1 MLITESLSAVMENNS
16 ISTEFSQFL
25 QQEMDLSGDDLAVVI
40 NNQRQ
45 PGDPIPMLL
54 WQYGLISVAQL
65 QRIWDWLD
73 AQISFQFP

>member
-1 MLITESLSAVMENNS
+1 MITERFSAVMENNS

-25 QQEMDLSGDDLAVVI
+25 QQEMALSRDDLAVVI

-54 WQYGLISVAQL
+54 WQYGLISVTQL

-73 AQISFQFP
+73 AQVYFQFP

>member
-1 MLITESLSAVMENNS
+1 MENNS

-25 QQEMDLSGDDLAVVI
+25 QQELALSGADLAVVI

-54 WQYGLISVAQL
+54 WQYGLISLVQL

-73 AQISFQFP
+73 SQIHFQLP

>member
-1 MLITESLSAVMENNS
+1 MEHNS

-25 QQEMDLSGDDLAVVI
+25 QQELALSGDDLAVAL

-54 WQYGLISVAQL
+54 WQYGLISQGQL

-73 AQISFQFP
+73 AQIQFQFP

>member
-1 MLITESLSAVMENNS
+1 MENNS

-25 QQEMDLSGDDLAVVI
+25 QQELALSGDDLAVVI

-54 WQYGLISVAQL
+54 
-65 QRIWDWLD
+65 
-73 AQISFQFP
+73 

>member
-1 MLITESLSAVMENNS
+1 MENNL

-25 QQEMDLSGDDLAVVI
+25 QQEIALSGDDLAVVI

-54 WQYGLISVAQL
+54 WQYGLISLNQL
-65 QRIWDWLD
+65 QIIWDWLD
-73 AQISFQFP
+73 AQIHFQLP

>member
-1 MLITESLSAVMENNS
+1 MLITEPLSAVMENNS

>member
-1 MLITESLSAVMENNS
+1 MENNS

-25 QQEMDLSGDDLAVVI
+25 QQEMALSRDDLAVVI
-40 NNQRQ
+40 KNRRQ

-54 WQYGLISVAQL
+54 WQYGLISLGEL

-73 AQISFQFP
+73 AQIQFQAP

>member
-1 MLITESLSAVMENNS
+1 MLITEPFSAVMENNS

-25 QQEMDLSGDDLAVVI
+25 QQEMELSRDDLAVVF

-54 WQYGLISVAQL
+54 WQYGLISLNQL
-65 QRIWDWLD
+65 QTIWDWLD
-73 AQISFQFP
+73 AQVHFQSP